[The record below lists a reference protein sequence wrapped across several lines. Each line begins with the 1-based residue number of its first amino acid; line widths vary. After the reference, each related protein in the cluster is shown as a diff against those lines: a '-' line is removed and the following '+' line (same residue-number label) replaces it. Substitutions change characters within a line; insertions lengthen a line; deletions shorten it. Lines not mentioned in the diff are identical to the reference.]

1 MKLQSPRTESLNTF
15 PAYGDDHVVVNGIR
29 HSCNLVVLPD
39 RLLPEWTRASFETL
53 SITDFE
59 LLAGLGAD
67 IVLLGTGKRLRFPR
81 PELLQP
87 LIRAQRGLEVMDLAA
102 ACRTYN
108 VLVGEGRRVA
118 AGLLIA

>member
-1 MKLQSPRTESLNTF
+1 MKLQSTRTENLNTF
-15 PAYGDDHVVVNGIR
+15 TAYGDDHVVVNGIR
-29 HSCNLVVLPD
+29 HVCNLAVLPD

-53 SITDFE
+53 SIADFE
-59 LLAGLGAD
+59 LLAGLDAD

-108 VLVGEGRRVA
+108 LLVGEGRRVA
-118 AGLLIA
+118 AGLLLV

>member
-1 MKLQSPRTESLNTF
+1 M
-15 PAYGDDHVVVNGIR
+15 NGIR
-29 HSCNLVVLPD
+29 HACNLAVLPE
-39 RLLPEWTRASFETL
+39 RLLPEWTLASFETL
-53 SITDFE
+53 AIADFE
-59 LLAGLGAD
+59 LLAGLDAD

-87 LIRAQRGLEVMDLAA
+87 LVRAQRGLEVMDLAA

>member
-1 MKLQSPRTESLNTF
+1 MKLQSTRTGNLNTF
-15 PAYGDDHVVVNGIR
+15 TAYGEDHVVVNGIR
-29 HSCNLVVLPD
+29 HACNLAVLPD
-39 RLLPEWTRASFETL
+39 RLLPDWTRARFETL
-53 SITDFE
+53 SIADFE
-59 LLAGLGAD
+59 LLAGLDAD

-108 VLVGEGRRVA
+108 LLVGEGRRVA
-118 AGLLIA
+118 AGLLLA